1 MRINSTNVQNVGSI
15 IRNKTSDDMVVSI
28 RHQPN
33 VNIDTSFTSNILFQV
48 SDAMYPILFN
58 IILVN
63 LYIHITKS
71 HHMISSQD
79 SYYE

>member
-1 MRINSTNVQNVGSI
+1 MRINSTNLQYVGDI
-15 IRNKTSDDMVVSI
+15 IRIKTSDDMAVSI

-48 SDAMYPILFN
+48 SDAVYPILFN

-71 HHMISSQD
+71 HYMISSQD
-79 SYYE
+79 NLI